1 MSRTAVAITGIGVLS
16 PIGQDMPALTAAL
29 RDTRSGVVLIDA
41 PPLAQRIPAGVVPQ
55 SFAEAFTPLERPF
68 LDRCQQMA
76 ILAARQAVQDAA
88 IDDFASLGVRAG
100 VHYGNVNGGVST
112 AQAWYQQLLVEG
124 RQSSRPYAAMAIMGN
139 AGAAQISI
147 RHGIH
152 GPVITHASA
161 CGSSGVAIAAA
172 ATAIADGHL
181 DVAIAGG
188 AEAPLTASLIGV
200 FDGTR
205 ALAKP
210 DPEDPS
216 RSCKPFSRKRNGLV
230 LGEGAAFLVLESE
243 RHARARG
250 ARIHAWLAGSGIAS
264 DAHHIGMPAPEG
276 QALALR
282 EALRDSGLSPR
293 DIGYINAHATATGGG
308 DVIEASAIRAVFG
321 DGSDAPAVSSTKAV
335 HGHLLGAA
343 SALEAVITI
352 AALQN
357 SLLPATAHL
366 DDIDPECTLHH
377 VPGKAVTDHGIGA
390 ALSFSCGFGGTNVAL
405 VFSSAGTPPP

>member
-1 MSRTAVAITGIGVLS
+1 MRRHAVAITGLGVLS
-16 PIGQDMPALTAAL
+16 PIGQDVPGVTTSL
-29 RDTRSGVVLIDA
+29 RETRSGIALVDA
-41 PPLAQRIPAGVVPQ
+41 PPLQQRFPAGVVPQ
-55 SFAEAFTPLERPF
+55 SFADVFTPLERPF
-68 LDRCQQMA
+68 LDRCQRMA
-76 ILAARQAVQDAA
+76 IVAARQAVGDAG
-88 IDDFASLGVRAG
+88 IDDFAALGVRAG
-100 VHYGNVNGGVST
+100 VHYGNVNGGVAT
-112 AQAWYQQLLVEG
+112 AQAWYQQLLMEG
-124 RQSSRPYAAMAIMGN
+124 RQASRPYSAMAIMGN

-147 RHGIH
+147 RHGIR

-210 DPEDPS
+210 DPDDPS
-216 RSCKPFSRKRNGLV
+216 RTCKPFSRKRNGLV

-250 ARIHAWLAGSGIAS
+250 AHIHAWLAGSGIAS

-282 EALRDSGLSPR
+282 EALRASDLAPS

-308 DVIEASAIRAVFG
+308 DVIEATAIRSVFG
-321 DGSDAPAVSSTKAV
+321 DGSGAPAVSSTKAV

-352 AALQN
+352 IAMN
-357 SLLPATAHL
+357 SSLLPATAHL

-405 VFSSAGTPPP
+405 VFTSAGTPPP

>member
-1 MSRTAVAITGIGVLS
+1 MSRNAVAITGLGVLS
-16 PIGQDMPALTAAL
+16 PIGLDLASLTAAL
-29 RDTRSGVVLIDA
+29 RETRSGITLIDA
-41 PPLAQRIPAGVVPQ
+41 PPLQRRFPAGAIPQ
-55 SFAEAFTPLERPF
+55 SFAEAFTALERPF
-68 LDRCQQMA
+68 LDRCQQLA
-76 ILAARQAVQDAA
+76 ILAARQAVEQAGFH
-88 IDDFASLGVRAG
+88 DFARLGVRAG
-100 VHYGNVNGGVST
+100 VHYGNVNGGVAT
-112 AQAWYQQLLVEG
+112 AQAWYQHLLVDG
-124 RQSSRPYAAMAIMGN
+124 KQAARPYSAMAIMGN

-147 RHGIH
+147 RHGIQ

-172 ATAIADGHL
+172 ATAIADGYL
-181 DVAIAGG
+181 DIAIAGG

-205 ALAKP
+205 ALAKADP
-210 DPEDPS
+210 DDPS
-216 RSCKPFSRKRNGLV
+216 RTCKPFSRQRSGLV

-250 ARIHAWLAGSGIAS
+250 AHIHAWLAGSGIAS
-264 DAHHIGMPAPEG
+264 DAHHIGMPAPGG

-282 EALRDSGLSPR
+282 EALRASGLAPR
-293 DIGYINAHATATGGG
+293 DIGYINAHATATDGG

-321 DGSDAPAVSSTKAV
+321 DGPDAPRVSSTKAV

-343 SALEAVITI
+343 SALEAVVTITAI
-352 AALQN
+352 Q
-357 SLLPATAHL
+357 SSFVPATAHL
-366 DDIDPECTLHH
+366 DDIDPECNLNH

-405 VFSSAGTPPP
+405 VFTNAGTPPP